1 MYHCGTGVAHAVA
14 LFGNKTLGLSVE
26 GIIAPMRTD
35 YDHLITKLDG
45 FIRKY
50 YADQAIRGALYSVGL
65 LVVVFLGA
73 TLLEHMG
80 HFGTGVRTALFW
92 STVAA
97 TAVILGRFVVV
108 PLFKRYRLGAVISH
122 AEAARIVGTHFGEV
136 KDKLLNTLQLR
147 EMADAQPD
155 QRALIEAAVDQ
166 RSREL
171 GPVPFSSAI
180 DLRRNTRYLRYALPP
195 LAVLLVLL
203 VAAPSLITGPTQRI
217 LEHRSE
223 FLPVAPFDFVLL
235 NDSLTVPEQQDFEVL
250 LELRG
255 EVIPQ
260 QVEVEVDGQRIPLV
274 RSDATHFT
282 HRFRNVQQPIAFT
295 FVAEGFRDSTY
306 TLTTVPDPLLLD
318 LRMQLEHPPYLGLP
332 NTVVA
337 NSGDLSVP
345 AGTRVTWTMRARSA
359 DRLDLAFDDTTYAL
373 RPTSTDAGTST
384 FNGSRRLLQSRTYRM
399 APHAGTRAANTALQ
413 YRLEVIPDL
422 HPTIQVE
429 TRTDSTALK
438 RLFYR
443 GEVGDDHGF
452 KRLLFHY
459 RFVSG
464 GDSVA
469 PELRSGTTELSVDPR
484 QTRQEFFHSWEL
496 YGLTINP
503 GDRVEHWFEVWD
515 NDGVNGSKS
524 ARSAPQVFEA
534 PTLKELAQQQD
545 QQNEALKG
553 DLKDNIREAQELQ
566 EELDKLRR
574 ELLDKKE
581 LNWQDKQKLENV
593 MQRQKDLQ
601 QRIEQNTQQL
611 REDQQ
616 RQQEFRPQEE
626 RILEKQ
632 KQVQELFENVLSEE
646 MKELYRKVQEMMEKV
661 NKEEL
666 QESLQEMKM
675 DQQDIEKELD
685 RALEQFKRLEVE
697 QKAEDIAKQLEELA
711 QKQEELAEK
720 TEEGKA
726 DQEELKKEQEELNK
740 EMDELR
746 KEMDELEKKNAELET
761 PMDLPKT
768 DEQEQQIQDEQQQSS
783 EQLEKKQNQKAG
795 ESQKKAAE
803 QMEQLAFQMQSAM
816 QSGAQEQQE
825 EDMDA
830 LRQLL
835 ENIVHLSFEQEGL
848 MDELT
853 GTSVRDPR
861 FVQHGRTQRKLR
873 DDAKVIEDSL
883 YALSKRV
890 PQLEA
895 IVNREM
901 TAVNGN
907 MDEATR
913 LLGEARANER
923 YKPMAADKQQHAMTS
938 LNNLA
943 LLLNE
948 ALQQMQQQMNQS
960 MPGSGECN
968 KPGGSGGGKGKKP
981 SMAKMKAQQEALQK
995 QLEEMRKA
1003 MEKGKKPGE
1012 KPGEKNPGGM
1022 GMPGMSQQLANLAAQ
1037 QAAIRK
1043 EMQKMAQE
1051 LNKDGSGSGNG
1062 LTKLAEEMEKNEKDI
1077 VNKNI
1082 SPETLRR
1089 QQDIMTRL
1097 LEHEKAER
1105 ERELDQKRTSNEGR
1119 EQPPPDPA
1127 RYFDHQRQRAREA
1140 ELLRT
1145 VPPGLKPYYRD
1156 RVNAY
1161 FGTFDRP

>member
-1 MYHCGTGVAHAVA
+1 MH
-14 LFGNKTLGLSVE
+14 S
-26 GIIAPMRTD
+26 D
-35 YDHLITKLDG
+35 YEHLITKLDG

-65 LVVVFLGA
+65 LVGVFLGTA
-73 TLLEHMG
+73 LLEHLG
-80 HFGTGVRTALFW
+80 HFGTGVRTVLFW
-92 STVAA
+92 GTLGAMVL
-97 TAVILGRFVVV
+97 ILARFVAL
-108 PLFKRYRLGAVISH
+108 PLIKRYRLGAVIGH
-122 AEAARIVGTHFGEV
+122 AEAARIVGTHFTEV
-136 KDKLLNTLQLR
+136 QDKLLNTLQLQD
-147 EMADAQPD
+147 MATAQPQ
-155 QRALIEAAVDQ
+155 QRELIEAAIAQ

-171 GPVPFSSAI
+171 SPVPFTNAI

-195 LAVLLVLL
+195 LALLLVLL
-203 VAAPSLITGPTQRI
+203 FAAPSLITGPTQR
-217 LEHRSE
+217 LLDHRSE
-223 FLPVAPFDFVLL
+223 FVPEAPFRFVLL
-235 NDSLTVPEQQDFEVL
+235 NDTLEVPEQQDFEVV
-250 LELRG
+250 LEMQG
-255 EVIPQ
+255 AVIPQ
-260 QVEVEVDGQRIPLV
+260 QVDLEVDGQRIPLV
-274 RSDATHFT
+274 KKDATHFT
-282 HRFRNVQQPIAFT
+282 HRFRNVQEAIDFT
-295 FVAEGFRDSTY
+295 FTAEGFRSTPY
-306 TLTTVPDPLLLD
+306 TLSTVANPLLLD
-318 LRMQLEHPPYLGLP
+318 LRMQLEHPAYLGLP
-332 NTVVA
+332 NSTVE
-337 NSGDLSVP
+337 NSGDLTIP
-345 AGTRVTWTMRARSA
+345 AGTKVTWTIRARSA

-373 RPTSTDAGTST
+373 RPTSTDAGNST
-384 FNGSRRLLQSRTYRM
+384 FNSSRRLLQSRTYRM
-399 APHAGTRAANTALQ
+399 APHAGERAATTALQ
-413 YRLEVIPDL
+413 YRLEVVPDL

-429 TRTDSTALK
+429 TRTDSSALK

-496 YGLTINP
+496 YGFTINP

-524 ARSAPQVFEA
+524 ARSTPQVFEA
-534 PTLKELAQQQD
+534 PTLKELAQQQE
-545 QQNEALKG
+545 QQSEALKS
-553 DLKDNIREAQELQ
+553 DLKENIREAQDLQ
-566 EELDKLRR
+566 KELDKLRR
-574 ELLDKKE
+574 ELMQKKE
-581 LNWQDKQKLENV
+581 LSWQDKQKLENV
-593 MQRQKDLQ
+593 MQRQQELQ
-601 QRIEQNTQQL
+601 ERIEQNTQQL

-616 RQQEFRPQEE
+616 RQQEFRPQDE
-626 RILEKQ
+626 RLLEKQ

-646 MKELYRKVQEMMEKV
+646 MKELYRKVQELMEKLD
-661 NKEEL
+661 KEQL
-666 QESLQEMKM
+666 QEQLQEMKM

-685 RALEQFKRLEVE
+685 RALEQLKRMDVE
-697 QKAEDIAKQLEELA
+697 QKAEDIAKQLEDLA
-711 QKQEELAEK
+711 KKQEELAEK
-720 TEEGKA
+720 TEEGKS

-740 EMDELR
+740 EMEELR
-746 KEMDELEKKNAELET
+746 KEMDELEKKNEELET

-768 DEQEQQIQDEQQQSS
+768 DEQEQQIQDEQEKSS

-816 QSGAQEQQE
+816 QSNAQEQQE

-835 ENIVHLSFEQEGL
+835 ENIVHLSFEQEAL
-848 MDELT
+848 MEDLGST
-853 GTSVRDPR
+853 NVRDPR
-861 FVQHGRTQRKLR
+861 FVTHGRTQRKLR
-873 DDAKVIEDSL
+873 DDAKVVEDSL

-923 YKPMAADKQQHAMTS
+923 FKPMATDKQQHAMTS

-943 LLLNE
+943 LLLDE
-948 ALQQMQQQMNQS
+948 ALQQMQQQMAQS
-960 MPGSGECN
+960 MPGSGSCN
-968 KPGGSGGGKGKKP
+968 KPGGTGSGQGKKP

-995 QLEEMRKA
+995 QLEEMRKG

-1012 KPGEKNPGGM
+1012 KPGQQNPGGM

-1043 EMQKMAQE
+1043 EMQKLGQE
-1051 LNKDGSGSGNG
+1051 LNKDGSGAGNG
-1062 LTKLAEEMEKNEKDI
+1062 INKLAEEMEKNERDI

-1082 SPETLRR
+1082 TPETMRR

-1119 EQPPPDPA
+1119 DMPPPDPA

>member
-1 MYHCGTGVAHAVA
+1 MH
-14 LFGNKTLGLSVE
+14 S
-26 GIIAPMRTD
+26 D
-35 YDHLITKLDG
+35 YEHLIAKLDG

-65 LVVVFLGA
+65 LVGVFLGTA
-73 TLLEHMG
+73 LLEHLG
-80 HFGTGVRTALFW
+80 HFGTGVRTVLFW
-92 STVAA
+92 GTLGAMVL
-97 TAVILGRFVVV
+97 ILARFVAL
-108 PLFKRYRLGAVISH
+108 PLIKRYRLGAVIGH
-122 AEAARIVGTHFGEV
+122 AEAARIVGTHFTEV
-136 KDKLLNTLQLR
+136 QDKLLNTLQLQD
-147 EMADAQPD
+147 MATAQPQ
-155 QRALIEAAVDQ
+155 QRELIEAAIAQ

-171 GPVPFSSAI
+171 SPVPFTNAI

-195 LAVLLVLL
+195 LALLLVLL
-203 VAAPSLITGPTQRI
+203 FAAPSLITGPTQR
-217 LEHRSE
+217 LLDHRSE
-223 FLPVAPFDFVLL
+223 FVPEAPFRFVLL
-235 NDSLTVPEQQDFEVL
+235 NDTLEVPEQQDFEVV
-250 LELRG
+250 LEMQG
-255 EVIPQ
+255 AVIPQ
-260 QVEVEVDGQRIPLV
+260 QVDLEVDGQRIPLV
-274 RSDATHFT
+274 KKDATHFT
-282 HRFRNVQQPIAFT
+282 HRFRNVQEAIDFT
-295 FVAEGFRDSTY
+295 FTAEGFRSTPY
-306 TLTTVPDPLLLD
+306 TLSTVANPLLLD
-318 LRMQLEHPPYLGLP
+318 LRMQLEHPAYLGLP
-332 NTVVA
+332 NSTVE
-337 NSGDLSVP
+337 NSGDLTIP
-345 AGTRVTWTMRARSA
+345 AGTKVTWTIRARSA

-373 RPTSTDAGTST
+373 RPTSTDAGNST
-384 FNGSRRLLQSRTYRM
+384 FNSSRRLLQSRTYRM
-399 APHAGTRAANTALQ
+399 APHAGERAATTALQ
-413 YRLEVIPDL
+413 YRLEVVPDL

-429 TRTDSTALK
+429 TRTDSSALK

-484 QTRQEFFHSWEL
+484 QTRQEFFHCWEL
-496 YGLTINP
+496 YGFTINP

-524 ARSAPQVFEA
+524 ARSTPQVFEA
-534 PTLKELAQQQD
+534 PTLKELARQQE
-545 QQNEALKG
+545 QQSEALKS
-553 DLKDNIREAQELQ
+553 DLKENIREAQDLQ
-566 EELDKLRR
+566 KELDKLRR
-574 ELLDKKE
+574 DLLDKKE
-581 LNWQDKQKLENV
+581 VNWQDKQKLENV
-593 MQRQKDLQ
+593 MQRQQELQ
-601 QRIEQNTQQL
+601 ERIEQNTQQL

-616 RQQEFRPQEE
+616 RQQEFRPQDE
-626 RILEKQ
+626 RLLEKQ

-646 MKELYRKVQEMMEKV
+646 MKELYRKVQELMEKLD
-661 NKEEL
+661 KEQL
-666 QESLQEMKM
+666 QEQLQEMKM

-685 RALEQFKRLEVE
+685 RALEQLKRMDVE
-697 QKAEDIAKQLEELA
+697 QKAEDIAKQLEDLA
-711 QKQEELAEK
+711 KKQEELAEK
-720 TEEGKA
+720 TEEGKS

-740 EMDELR
+740 EMEELR
-746 KEMDELEKKNAELET
+746 KEMDELEKKNEELET

-768 DEQEQQIQDEQQQSS
+768 DEQEQQIQDEQEKSS

-816 QSGAQEQQE
+816 QSNAQEQQE

-835 ENIVHLSFEQEGL
+835 ENIVHLSFEQEAL
-848 MDELT
+848 MEDLGST
-853 GTSVRDPR
+853 NVRDPR
-861 FVQHGRTQRKLR
+861 FVTHGRTQRKLR

-923 YKPMAADKQQHAMTS
+923 FKPMATDKQQHAMTS

-943 LLLNE
+943 LLLDE
-948 ALQQMQQQMNQS
+948 ALQQMQQQMAQS
-960 MPGSGECN
+960 MPGSGSCN
-968 KPGGSGGGKGKKP
+968 KPGGTGSGQGKKP

-995 QLEEMRKA
+995 QLEEMRKG

-1012 KPGEKNPGGM
+1012 KPGQQNPGGM

-1043 EMQKMAQE
+1043 EMQKLGQE
-1051 LNKDGSGSGNG
+1051 LNKDGSGAGNG
-1062 LTKLAEEMEKNEKDI
+1062 INKLAEEMEKNERDI

-1082 SPETLRR
+1082 TPETMRR

-1119 EQPPPDPA
+1119 DMPPPDPA

>member
-1 MYHCGTGVAHAVA
+1 MH
-14 LFGNKTLGLSVE
+14 S
-26 GIIAPMRTD
+26 D
-35 YDHLITKLDG
+35 YEHLIAKLDG

-65 LVVVFLGA
+65 LVGVFLGTA
-73 TLLEHMG
+73 LLEHLG
-80 HFGTGVRTALFW
+80 HFGTGVRTVLFW
-92 STVAA
+92 GTLGAMVL
-97 TAVILGRFVVV
+97 ILARFVAL
-108 PLFKRYRLGAVISH
+108 PLIKRYRLGAVIGH
-122 AEAARIVGTHFGEV
+122 AEAARIVGTHFTEV
-136 KDKLLNTLQLR
+136 QDKLLNTLQLQD
-147 EMADAQPD
+147 MATAQPQ
-155 QRALIEAAVDQ
+155 QRELIEAAIAQ

-171 GPVPFSSAI
+171 SPVPFTNAI

-195 LAVLLVLL
+195 LALLLVLL
-203 VAAPSLITGPTQRI
+203 FAAPSLITGPTQR
-217 LEHRSE
+217 LLDHRSE
-223 FLPVAPFDFVLL
+223 FVPEAPFRFVLL
-235 NDSLTVPEQQDFEVL
+235 NDTLEVPEQQDFEVVV
-250 LELRG
+250 EMQG
-255 EVIPQ
+255 AVIPQ
-260 QVEVEVDGQRIPLV
+260 QVDLEVDGQRIPLV
-274 RSDATHFT
+274 KKDATRFT
-282 HRFRNVQQPIAFT
+282 HRFRNVQEAIDFT
-295 FVAEGFRDSTY
+295 FTAEGFRSTPY
-306 TLTTVPDPLLLD
+306 TLSTVANPLLLD
-318 LRMQLEHPPYLGLP
+318 LRMQLEHPAYLGLP
-332 NTVVA
+332 NSTVE
-337 NSGDLSVP
+337 NSGDLTIP
-345 AGTRVTWTMRARSA
+345 AGTKVTWTIRARSA

-373 RPTSTDAGTST
+373 RPTSTDAGNST
-384 FNGSRRLLQSRTYRM
+384 FNSSRRLLQSRTYRM
-399 APHAGTRAANTALQ
+399 APHAGERAATTALQ
-413 YRLEVIPDL
+413 YRLEVVPDL

-429 TRTDSTALK
+429 TRTDSSALK

-496 YGLTINP
+496 YGFTINP

-524 ARSAPQVFEA
+524 ARSTPQVFEA
-534 PTLKELAQQQD
+534 PTLKELAQQQE
-545 QQNEALKG
+545 QQSEALKS
-553 DLKDNIREAQELQ
+553 DLKENIREAQDLQ
-566 EELDKLRR
+566 KELDKLRR
-574 ELLDKKE
+574 DLLDKKE
-581 LNWQDKQKLENV
+581 VNWQDKQKLENV
-593 MQRQKDLQ
+593 MQRQQELQ
-601 QRIEQNTQQL
+601 ERIEQNTQQL

-616 RQQEFRPQEE
+616 RQQEFRPQDE
-626 RILEKQ
+626 RLLEKQ

-646 MKELYRKVQEMMEKV
+646 MKELYRKVQELMEKLD
-661 NKEEL
+661 KEQL
-666 QESLQEMKM
+666 QEQLQEMKM

-685 RALEQFKRLEVE
+685 RALEQLKRMDVE
-697 QKAEDIAKQLEELA
+697 QKAEDIAKQLEDLA
-711 QKQEELAEK
+711 KKQEELAEK
-720 TEEGKA
+720 TEEGKS

-740 EMDELR
+740 EMEELR
-746 KEMDELEKKNAELET
+746 KEMDELEKKNEELET

-768 DEQEQQIQDEQQQSS
+768 DEQEQQIQDEQKKSS

-816 QSGAQEQQE
+816 QNNAQEQQE

-835 ENIVHLSFEQEGL
+835 ENIVHLSFEQEAL
-848 MDELT
+848 MEDLGST
-853 GTSVRDPR
+853 NVRDPR
-861 FVQHGRTQRKLR
+861 FVTHGRTQRKLR

-923 YKPMAADKQQHAMTS
+923 FKPMATDKQQHAMTS

-943 LLLNE
+943 LLLDE
-948 ALQQMQQQMNQS
+948 ALQQMQQQMAQS
-960 MPGSGECN
+960 MPGSGSCN
-968 KPGGSGGGKGKKP
+968 KPGGTGSGQGKKP

-995 QLEEMRKA
+995 QLEEMRKG

-1012 KPGEKNPGGM
+1012 KPGQQNPGGM

-1043 EMQKMAQE
+1043 EMQKLGQE
-1051 LNKDGSGSGNG
+1051 LNKDGSGAGNG
-1062 LTKLAEEMEKNEKDI
+1062 INKLAEEMEKNERDI

-1082 SPETLRR
+1082 TPETMRR

-1119 EQPPPDPA
+1119 DMPPPDPA

>member
-1 MYHCGTGVAHAVA
+1 MH
-14 LFGNKTLGLSVE
+14 S
-26 GIIAPMRTD
+26 D
-35 YDHLITKLDG
+35 YEHLIAKLDG

-65 LVVVFLGA
+65 LVGVFLGTA
-73 TLLEHMG
+73 LLEHLG
-80 HFGTGVRTALFW
+80 HFGTGVRTVLFW
-92 STVAA
+92 GTLGAMA
-97 TAVILGRFVVV
+97 LILARFVAL
-108 PLFKRYRLGAVISH
+108 PLIKRYRLGAVIGH
-122 AEAARIVGTHFGEV
+122 AEAARIVGTHFTEV
-136 KDKLLNTLQLR
+136 QDKLLNTLQLQD
-147 EMADAQPD
+147 MATARPE
-155 QRALIEAAVDQ
+155 QRDLIEAAIAQ

-171 GPVPFSSAI
+171 SPVPFANAI

-195 LAVLLVLL
+195 LALLLVLL
-203 VAAPSLITGPTQRI
+203 FAAPSLITGPTQR
-217 LEHRSE
+217 LLDHRSE
-223 FLPVAPFDFVLL
+223 FVPEAPFRFVLL
-235 NDSLTVPEQQDFEVL
+235 NDSLEVPEQQDFEVV
-250 LELRG
+250 LEMQG
-255 EVIPQ
+255 AVIPQ
-260 QVEVEVDGQRIPLV
+260 QVDLEVDGQRIPLV
-274 RSDATHFT
+274 KKDATHFT
-282 HRFRNVQQPIAFT
+282 HRFRNVQESIAFT
-295 FVAEGFRDSTY
+295 FTAEGFRSTPY
-306 TLTTVPDPLLLD
+306 TLSTVANPLLLD
-318 LRMQLEHPPYLGLP
+318 LRMQLEPPAYLGLP
-332 NTVVA
+332 NSTVE
-337 NSGDLSVP
+337 NSGDLTIP
-345 AGTRVTWTMRARSA
+345 AGTKVTWTIRARSA

-373 RPTSTDAGTST
+373 RPTSTDAGNST
-384 FNGSRRLLQSRTYRM
+384 FNSSRRLLQSRTYRM
-399 APHAGTRAANTALQ
+399 APHAGERAAATALQ
-413 YRLEVIPDL
+413 YRLEVVPDL

-429 TRTDSTALK
+429 TRTDSSALK

-496 YGLTINP
+496 YGFTINP

-524 ARSAPQVFEA
+524 ARSTPQVFEA
-534 PTLKELAQQQD
+534 PTLKELAQQQE
-545 QQNEALKG
+545 QQSEALKS
-553 DLKDNIREAQELQ
+553 DLKENIREAQDLQ
-566 EELDKLRR
+566 KELDKLRR
-574 ELLDKKE
+574 DLLDKKE
-581 LNWQDKQKLENV
+581 VNWQDKQKLENV
-593 MQRQKDLQ
+593 MQRQQELQ
-601 QRIEQNTQQL
+601 ERIEQNTQQL

-616 RQQEFRPQEE
+616 RQQEFRPQDE
-626 RILEKQ
+626 RLLEKQ

-646 MKELYRKVQEMMEKV
+646 MKELYRKVQELMEKLD
-661 NKEEL
+661 KEQL
-666 QESLQEMKM
+666 QEQLQEMKM

-685 RALEQFKRLEVE
+685 RALEQLKRLDVE
-697 QKAEDIAKQLEELA
+697 QKAEDIAKQLEDLA
-711 QKQEELAEK
+711 KKQEELSEK
-720 TEEGKA
+720 TQEDKA

-740 EMDELR
+740 EMEELR
-746 KEMDELEKKNAELET
+746 KEMDELEKKNEELET

-768 DEQEQQIQDEQQQSS
+768 DEQEQQIQDEQEKSS
-783 EQLEKKQNQKAG
+783 DQLEKKQNQKAG

-816 QSGAQEQQE
+816 QSNAQEQQE

-835 ENIVHLSFEQEGL
+835 ENIVHLSFEQEAL
-848 MDELT
+848 MEDLGST
-853 GTSVRDPR
+853 NVRDPR
-861 FVQHGRTQRKLR
+861 FVTHGRTQRKLR

-923 YKPMAADKQQHAMTS
+923 FKPMATDKQQHAMTS

-943 LLLNE
+943 LLLDE
-948 ALQQMQQQMNQS
+948 ALQQMQQQMAQS
-960 MPGSGECN
+960 MPGSGSCN
-968 KPGGSGGGKGKKP
+968 KPGGTGSGQGKKP

-995 QLEEMRKA
+995 QLEEMRKG

-1012 KPGEKNPGGM
+1012 KPGQQNPGGL

-1043 EMQKMAQE
+1043 EMQKLGQE
-1051 LNKDGSGSGNG
+1051 LNKDGSGAGNG
-1062 LTKLAEEMEKNEKDI
+1062 INKLAEEMEKNERDI

-1082 SPETLRR
+1082 TPETMRR

-1119 EQPPPDPA
+1119 DMPPPDPA

>member
-1 MYHCGTGVAHAVA
+1 MH
-14 LFGNKTLGLSVE
+14 S
-26 GIIAPMRTD
+26 D
-35 YDHLITKLDG
+35 YEHLIAKLDG

-65 LVVVFLGA
+65 LVGVFLGTA
-73 TLLEHMG
+73 LLEHLG
-80 HFGTGVRTALFW
+80 HFGTGVRTVLFW
-92 STVAA
+92 GTLGAMVL
-97 TAVILGRFVVV
+97 ILARFVAL
-108 PLFKRYRLGAVISH
+108 PLIKRYRLGAVIGH
-122 AEAARIVGTHFGEV
+122 AEAARIVGTHFTEV
-136 KDKLLNTLQLR
+136 QDKLLNTLQLQD
-147 EMADAQPD
+147 MATAQPQ
-155 QRALIEAAVDQ
+155 QRELIEAAIAQ

-171 GPVPFSSAI
+171 SPVPFTNAI

-195 LAVLLVLL
+195 LALLLVLL
-203 VAAPSLITGPTQRI
+203 FAAPSLITGPTQR
-217 LEHRSE
+217 LLDHRSE
-223 FLPVAPFDFVLL
+223 FVPDAPFRFVLL
-235 NDSLTVPEQQDFEVL
+235 NDTLEVPEQQDFEVV
-250 LELRG
+250 LEMQG
-255 EVIPQ
+255 AVIPQ
-260 QVEVEVDGQRIPLV
+260 QVDLEVDGQRIPLV
-274 RSDATHFT
+274 KKDATHFT
-282 HRFRNVQQPIAFT
+282 HRFRNVQEAIDFT
-295 FVAEGFRDSTY
+295 FTAEGFRSTPY
-306 TLTTVPDPLLLD
+306 TLSTVANPLLLD
-318 LRMQLEHPPYLGLP
+318 LRMQLEHPAYLGLP
-332 NTVVA
+332 NSTVE
-337 NSGDLSVP
+337 NSGDLTIP
-345 AGTRVTWTMRARSA
+345 AGTKVTWTIRARSA

-373 RPTSTDAGTST
+373 RPTSTDAGNST
-384 FNGSRRLLQSRTYRM
+384 FNSSRRLLQSRTYRM
-399 APHAGTRAANTALQ
+399 APHAGERAATTALQ
-413 YRLEVIPDL
+413 YRLEVVPDL

-429 TRTDSTALK
+429 TRTDSSALK

-496 YGLTINP
+496 YGFTINP

-524 ARSAPQVFEA
+524 ARSTPQVFEA
-534 PTLKELAQQQD
+534 PTLKELAQQQE
-545 QQNEALKG
+545 QQSEALKS
-553 DLKDNIREAQELQ
+553 DLKENIREAQDLQ
-566 EELDKLRR
+566 KELDKLRR
-574 ELLDKKE
+574 DLLDKKE
-581 LNWQDKQKLENV
+581 VNWQDKQKLENV
-593 MQRQKDLQ
+593 MQRQQELQ
-601 QRIEQNTQQL
+601 ERIEQNTQQL

-616 RQQEFRPQEE
+616 RQQEFRPQDE
-626 RILEKQ
+626 RLLEKQ

-646 MKELYRKVQEMMEKV
+646 MKELYRKVQELMEKLD
-661 NKEEL
+661 KEQL
-666 QESLQEMKM
+666 QEQLQEMKM

-685 RALEQFKRLEVE
+685 RALEQLKRMDVE
-697 QKAEDIAKQLEELA
+697 QKAEDIAKQLEDLA
-711 QKQEELAEK
+711 KKQEELAEK
-720 TEEGKA
+720 TEEGKS

-740 EMDELR
+740 EMEELR
-746 KEMDELEKKNAELET
+746 KEMDELEKKNEELET

-768 DEQEQQIQDEQQQSS
+768 DEQEQQIQDEQKKSS

-816 QSGAQEQQE
+816 QSNAQEQQE

-835 ENIVHLSFEQEGL
+835 ENIVHLSFEQEAL
-848 MDELT
+848 MEDLGST
-853 GTSVRDPR
+853 NVRDPR
-861 FVQHGRTQRKLR
+861 FVTHGRTQRKLR

-923 YKPMAADKQQHAMTS
+923 FKPMATDKQQHAMTS

-943 LLLNE
+943 LLLDE
-948 ALQQMQQQMNQS
+948 ALQQMQQQMAQS
-960 MPGSGECN
+960 MPGSGSCN
-968 KPGGSGGGKGKKP
+968 KPGGTGSGQGKKP

-995 QLEEMRKA
+995 QLEEMRKG

-1012 KPGEKNPGGM
+1012 KPGQQNPGGM

-1043 EMQKMAQE
+1043 EMQKLGQE
-1051 LNKDGSGSGNG
+1051 LNKDGSGAGNG
-1062 LTKLAEEMEKNEKDI
+1062 INKLAEEMEKNERDI

-1082 SPETLRR
+1082 TPETMRR

-1119 EQPPPDPA
+1119 DMPPPDPA

>member
-1 MYHCGTGVAHAVA
+1 MH
-14 LFGNKTLGLSVE
+14 S
-26 GIIAPMRTD
+26 D
-35 YDHLITKLDG
+35 YEHLIAKLDG

-65 LVVVFLGA
+65 LVGVFLGTA
-73 TLLEHMG
+73 LLEHLG
-80 HFGTGVRTALFW
+80 HFGTGVRTVLFW
-92 STVAA
+92 GTLGAMVL
-97 TAVILGRFVVV
+97 ILARFVAL
-108 PLFKRYRLGAVISH
+108 PLIKRYRLGAVIGH
-122 AEAARIVGTHFGEV
+122 AEAARIVGTHFTEV
-136 KDKLLNTLQLR
+136 QDKLLNTLQLQD
-147 EMADAQPD
+147 MATAQPQ
-155 QRALIEAAVDQ
+155 QRELIEAAIAQ

-171 GPVPFSSAI
+171 SPVPFTNAI

-195 LAVLLVLL
+195 LALLLVLL
-203 VAAPSLITGPTQRI
+203 FAAPSLITGPTQR
-217 LEHRSE
+217 LLDHRSE
-223 FLPVAPFDFVLL
+223 FVPEAPFRFVLL
-235 NDSLTVPEQQDFEVL
+235 NDTLEVPEQQDFEVV
-250 LELRG
+250 LEMQG
-255 EVIPQ
+255 AVIPQ
-260 QVEVEVDGQRIPLV
+260 QVDLEVDGQRIPLV
-274 RSDATHFT
+274 KKDATHFT
-282 HRFRNVQQPIAFT
+282 HRFRNVQEAIDFT
-295 FVAEGFRDSTY
+295 FTAEGFRSTPY
-306 TLTTVPDPLLLD
+306 TLSTVANPLLLD
-318 LRMQLEHPPYLGLP
+318 LRMQLEHPAYLGLP
-332 NTVVA
+332 NSTVE
-337 NSGDLSVP
+337 NSGDLTIP
-345 AGTRVTWTMRARSA
+345 AGTKVTWTIRARSA

-373 RPTSTDAGTST
+373 RPTSTDAGNST
-384 FNGSRRLLQSRTYRM
+384 FNSSRRLLQSRTYRM
-399 APHAGTRAANTALQ
+399 APHAGERAATTALQ
-413 YRLEVIPDL
+413 YRLEVVPDL

-429 TRTDSTALK
+429 TRTDSSALK

-496 YGLTINP
+496 YGFTINP

-524 ARSAPQVFEA
+524 ARSTPQVFEA
-534 PTLKELAQQQD
+534 PTLKELARQQE
-545 QQNEALKG
+545 QQSEALKS
-553 DLKDNIREAQELQ
+553 DLKENIREAQDLQ
-566 EELDKLRR
+566 KELDKLRR
-574 ELLDKKE
+574 DLLDKKE
-581 LNWQDKQKLENV
+581 VNWQDKQKLENV
-593 MQRQKDLQ
+593 MQRQQELQ
-601 QRIEQNTQQL
+601 ERIEQNTQQL

-616 RQQEFRPQEE
+616 RQQEFRPQDE
-626 RILEKQ
+626 RLLEKQ

-646 MKELYRKVQEMMEKV
+646 MKELYRKVQELMEKLD
-661 NKEEL
+661 KEQL
-666 QESLQEMKM
+666 QEQLQEMKM

-685 RALEQFKRLEVE
+685 RALEQLKRMDVE
-697 QKAEDIAKQLEELA
+697 QKAEDIAKQLEDLA
-711 QKQEELAEK
+711 KKQEELAEK
-720 TEEGKA
+720 TEEGKS

-740 EMDELR
+740 EMEELR
-746 KEMDELEKKNAELET
+746 KEMDELEKKNEELET

-768 DEQEQQIQDEQQQSS
+768 DEQEQQIQDEQEKSS

-816 QSGAQEQQE
+816 QSNAQEQQE

-835 ENIVHLSFEQEGL
+835 ENIVHLSFEQEAL
-848 MDELT
+848 MEDLGST
-853 GTSVRDPR
+853 NVRDPR
-861 FVQHGRTQRKLR
+861 FVTHGRTQRKLR
-873 DDAKVIEDSL
+873 DDAKVVEDSL

-923 YKPMAADKQQHAMTS
+923 FKPMATDKQQHAMTS

-943 LLLNE
+943 LLLDE
-948 ALQQMQQQMNQS
+948 ALQQMQQQMAQS
-960 MPGSGECN
+960 MPGSGSCN
-968 KPGGSGGGKGKKP
+968 KPGGTGSGQGKKP

-995 QLEEMRKA
+995 QLEEMRKG

-1012 KPGEKNPGGM
+1012 KPGQQNPGGM

-1043 EMQKMAQE
+1043 EMQKLGQE
-1051 LNKDGSGSGNG
+1051 LNKDGSGAGNG
-1062 LTKLAEEMEKNEKDI
+1062 INKLAEEMEKNERDI

-1082 SPETLRR
+1082 TPETMRR

-1119 EQPPPDPA
+1119 DMPPPDPA

>member
-1 MYHCGTGVAHAVA
+1 MH
-14 LFGNKTLGLSVE
+14 S
-26 GIIAPMRTD
+26 D
-35 YDHLITKLDG
+35 YEHLIAKLDG

-65 LVVVFLGA
+65 LVGVFLGTA
-73 TLLEHMG
+73 LLEHLG
-80 HFGTGVRTALFW
+80 HFGTGVRTVLFW
-92 STVAA
+92 GTLGAMVL
-97 TAVILGRFVVV
+97 ILARFVAL
-108 PLFKRYRLGAVISH
+108 PLIKRYRLGAVIGH
-122 AEAARIVGTHFGEV
+122 AEAARIVGTHFTEV
-136 KDKLLNTLQLR
+136 QDKLLNTLQLQD
-147 EMADAQPD
+147 MATAQPQ
-155 QRALIEAAVDQ
+155 QRELIEAAIAQ

-171 GPVPFSSAI
+171 SPVPFTNAI

-195 LAVLLVLL
+195 LALLLVLL
-203 VAAPSLITGPTQRI
+203 FAAPSLITGPTQR
-217 LEHRSE
+217 LLDHRSE
-223 FLPVAPFDFVLL
+223 FVPEAPFRFVLL
-235 NDSLTVPEQQDFEVL
+235 NDTLEVPEQQDFEVV
-250 LELRG
+250 LEMQG
-255 EVIPQ
+255 AVIPQ
-260 QVEVEVDGQRIPLV
+260 QVDLEVDGQRIPLV
-274 RSDATHFT
+274 KKDATRFT
-282 HRFRNVQQPIAFT
+282 HRFRNVQEAIDFT
-295 FVAEGFRDSTY
+295 FTAEGFRSTPY
-306 TLTTVPDPLLLD
+306 TLSTVANPLLLD
-318 LRMQLEHPPYLGLP
+318 LRMQLEHPAYLGLP
-332 NTVVA
+332 NSTVE
-337 NSGDLSVP
+337 NSGDLTIP
-345 AGTRVTWTMRARSA
+345 AGTKVTWTIRARSA

-373 RPTSTDAGTST
+373 RPTSTDAGNST
-384 FNGSRRLLQSRTYRM
+384 FNSSRRLLQSRTYRM
-399 APHAGTRAANTALQ
+399 APHAGERAATTALQ
-413 YRLEVIPDL
+413 YRLEVVPDL

-429 TRTDSTALK
+429 TRTDSSALK

-496 YGLTINP
+496 YGFTINP

-524 ARSAPQVFEA
+524 ARSTPQIFEA
-534 PTLKELAQQQD
+534 PTLKELARQQE
-545 QQNEALKG
+545 QQSEALKS
-553 DLKDNIREAQELQ
+553 DLKENIREAQDLQ
-566 EELDKLRR
+566 KELDKLRR
-574 ELLDKKE
+574 DLLDKKE
-581 LNWQDKQKLENV
+581 VNWQDKQKLENV
-593 MQRQKDLQ
+593 MQRQQELQ
-601 QRIEQNTQQL
+601 ERIEQNTQQL

-616 RQQEFRPQEE
+616 RQQEFRPQDE
-626 RILEKQ
+626 RLLEKQ
-632 KQVQELFENVLSEE
+632 KQEQELFENVLSEE
-646 MKELYRKVQEMMEKV
+646 MKELYRKVQELMEKLD
-661 NKEEL
+661 KEQL
-666 QESLQEMKM
+666 QEQLQEMKM

-685 RALEQFKRLEVE
+685 RALEQLKRMDVE
-697 QKAEDIAKQLEELA
+697 QKAEDIAKQLEDLA
-711 QKQEELAEK
+711 KKQEELAEK
-720 TEEGKA
+720 TEEGKS

-740 EMDELR
+740 EMEELR
-746 KEMDELEKKNAELET
+746 KEMDELEKKNEELET

-768 DEQEQQIQDEQQQSS
+768 DEQEQQIQDEQKKSS

-795 ESQKKAAE
+795 ESQKKAGE

-816 QSGAQEQQE
+816 QSNAQEQQE

-835 ENIVHLSFEQEGL
+835 ENIVHLSFEQEAL
-848 MDELT
+848 MEDLGST
-853 GTSVRDPR
+853 NVRDPR
-861 FVQHGRTQRKLR
+861 FVTHGRTQRKLR

-923 YKPMAADKQQHAMTS
+923 FKPMATDKQQHAMTS

-943 LLLNE
+943 LLLDE
-948 ALQQMQQQMNQS
+948 ALQQMQQQMAQS
-960 MPGSGECN
+960 MPGSGSCN
-968 KPGGSGGGKGKKP
+968 KPGGTGSGQGKKP

-995 QLEEMRKA
+995 QLEEMRKG

-1012 KPGEKNPGGM
+1012 KPGQQNPGGM

-1043 EMQKMAQE
+1043 EMQKLGQE
-1051 LNKDGSGSGNG
+1051 LNKDGSGAGNG
-1062 LTKLAEEMEKNEKDI
+1062 INKLAEEMEKNERDI

-1082 SPETLRR
+1082 TPETMRR

-1119 EQPPPDPA
+1119 DMPPPDPA

>member
-1 MYHCGTGVAHAVA
+1 MH
-14 LFGNKTLGLSVE
+14 S
-26 GIIAPMRTD
+26 D
-35 YDHLITKLDG
+35 YEHLIAKLDG

-65 LVVVFLGA
+65 LVGVFLGTA
-73 TLLEHMG
+73 LLEHLG
-80 HFGTGVRTALFW
+80 HFGTGVRTVLFW
-92 STVAA
+92 GTLGAMVL
-97 TAVILGRFVVV
+97 ILARFVAL
-108 PLFKRYRLGAVISH
+108 PLIKRYRLGAVIGH
-122 AEAARIVGTHFGEV
+122 AEAARIVGTHFTEV
-136 KDKLLNTLQLR
+136 QDKLLNTLQLQD
-147 EMADAQPD
+147 MATAQPQ
-155 QRALIEAAVDQ
+155 QRELIEAAIAQ

-171 GPVPFSSAI
+171 SPVPFTNAI

-195 LAVLLVLL
+195 LALLLVLL
-203 VAAPSLITGPTQRI
+203 FAAPSLITGPTQR
-217 LEHRSE
+217 LLDHRSE
-223 FLPVAPFDFVLL
+223 FVPEAPFRFVLL
-235 NDSLTVPEQQDFEVL
+235 NDTLEVPEQQDFEVVV
-250 LELRG
+250 EMQG
-255 EVIPQ
+255 AVIPQ
-260 QVEVEVDGQRIPLV
+260 QVDLEVDGQRIPLV
-274 RSDATHFT
+274 KKDATRFT
-282 HRFRNVQQPIAFT
+282 HRFRNVQEAIDFT
-295 FVAEGFRDSTY
+295 FTAEGFRSTPY
-306 TLTTVPDPLLLD
+306 TLSTVANPLLLD
-318 LRMQLEHPPYLGLP
+318 LRMQLEHPAYLGLP
-332 NTVVA
+332 NSTVE
-337 NSGDLSVP
+337 NSGDLTIP
-345 AGTRVTWTMRARSA
+345 AGTKVTWTIRARSA

-373 RPTSTDAGTST
+373 RPTSTDAGNST
-384 FNGSRRLLQSRTYRM
+384 FNSSRRLLQSRTYRM
-399 APHAGTRAANTALQ
+399 APHAGERAATTALQ
-413 YRLEVIPDL
+413 YRLEVVPDL

-429 TRTDSTALK
+429 TRTDSSALK

-496 YGLTINP
+496 YGFTINP

-524 ARSAPQVFEA
+524 ARSTPQVFEA
-534 PTLKELAQQQD
+534 PTLKELARQQE
-545 QQNEALKG
+545 QQSEALKS
-553 DLKDNIREAQELQ
+553 DLKENIREAQDLQ
-566 EELDKLRR
+566 KELDKLRR
-574 ELLDKKE
+574 DLLDKKE
-581 LNWQDKQKLENV
+581 VNWQDKQKLENV
-593 MQRQKDLQ
+593 MQRQQELQ
-601 QRIEQNTQQL
+601 ERIEQNTQQL

-616 RQQEFRPQEE
+616 RQQEFRPQDE
-626 RILEKQ
+626 RLLEKQ

-646 MKELYRKVQEMMEKV
+646 MKELYRKVQELMEKLD
-661 NKEEL
+661 KEQL
-666 QESLQEMKM
+666 QEQLQEMKM

-685 RALEQFKRLEVE
+685 RALEQLKRMDVE
-697 QKAEDIAKQLEELA
+697 QKAEDIAKQLEDLA
-711 QKQEELAEK
+711 KKQEELAEK
-720 TEEGKA
+720 TEEGKS

-740 EMDELR
+740 EMEELR
-746 KEMDELEKKNAELET
+746 KEMDELEKKNEELET

-768 DEQEQQIQDEQQQSS
+768 DEQEQQIQDEQKKSS

-816 QSGAQEQQE
+816 QNNAQEQQE

-835 ENIVHLSFEQEGL
+835 ENIVHLSFEQEAL
-848 MDELT
+848 MEDLGST
-853 GTSVRDPR
+853 NVRDPR
-861 FVQHGRTQRKLR
+861 FVTHGRTQRKLR

-923 YKPMAADKQQHAMTS
+923 FKPMATDKQQHAMTS

-943 LLLNE
+943 LLLDE
-948 ALQQMQQQMNQS
+948 ALQQMQQQMAQS
-960 MPGSGECN
+960 MPGSGSCN
-968 KPGGSGGGKGKKP
+968 KPGGTGSGQGKKP

-995 QLEEMRKA
+995 QLEEMRKG

-1012 KPGEKNPGGM
+1012 KPGQQNPGGM

-1043 EMQKMAQE
+1043 EMQKLGQE
-1051 LNKDGSGSGNG
+1051 LNKDGSGAGNG
-1062 LTKLAEEMEKNEKDI
+1062 INKLAEEMEKNERDI

-1082 SPETLRR
+1082 TPETMRR

-1119 EQPPPDPA
+1119 DMPPPDPA

>member
-1 MYHCGTGVAHAVA
+1 MH
-14 LFGNKTLGLSVE
+14 S
-26 GIIAPMRTD
+26 D
-35 YDHLITKLDG
+35 YEHLIAKLDG

-65 LVVVFLGA
+65 LVGVFLGTA
-73 TLLEHMG
+73 LLEHLG
-80 HFGTGVRTALFW
+80 HFGTGVRTVLFW
-92 STVAA
+92 GTLGAMVL
-97 TAVILGRFVVV
+97 ILARFVAL
-108 PLFKRYRLGAVISH
+108 PLIKRYRLGAVIGH
-122 AEAARIVGTHFGEV
+122 AEAARIVGTHFTEV
-136 KDKLLNTLQLR
+136 QDKLLNTLQLQD
-147 EMADAQPD
+147 MATAQPQ
-155 QRALIEAAVDQ
+155 QRELIEAAIAQ

-171 GPVPFSSAI
+171 SPVPFTNAI

-195 LAVLLVLL
+195 LALLLVLL
-203 VAAPSLITGPTQRI
+203 FAAPSLITGPTQR
-217 LEHRSE
+217 LLDHRSE
-223 FLPVAPFDFVLL
+223 FVPEAPFRFVLL
-235 NDSLTVPEQQDFEVL
+235 NDTLEVPEQQDFEVVV
-250 LELRG
+250 EMQG
-255 EVIPQ
+255 AVIPQ
-260 QVEVEVDGQRIPLV
+260 QVDLEVDGQRIPLV
-274 RSDATHFT
+274 KKDATRFT
-282 HRFRNVQQPIAFT
+282 HRFRNVQEAIDFT
-295 FVAEGFRDSTY
+295 FTAEGFRSTPY
-306 TLTTVPDPLLLD
+306 TLSTVANPLLLD
-318 LRMQLEHPPYLGLP
+318 LRMQLEHPAYLGLP
-332 NTVVA
+332 NSTVE
-337 NSGDLSVP
+337 NSGDLTIP
-345 AGTRVTWTMRARSA
+345 AGTKVTWTIRARSA

-373 RPTSTDAGTST
+373 RPTSTDAGNST
-384 FNGSRRLLQSRTYRM
+384 FNSSRRLLQSRTYRM
-399 APHAGTRAANTALQ
+399 APHAGERAATTALQ
-413 YRLEVIPDL
+413 YRLEVVPDL

-429 TRTDSTALK
+429 TRTDSSALK

-496 YGLTINP
+496 YGFTINP

-524 ARSAPQVFEA
+524 ARSTPQIFEA
-534 PTLKELAQQQD
+534 PTLKELARQQE
-545 QQNEALKG
+545 QQSEALKS
-553 DLKDNIREAQELQ
+553 DLKENIREAQDLQ
-566 EELDKLRR
+566 KELDKLRR
-574 ELLDKKE
+574 DLLDKKE
-581 LNWQDKQKLENV
+581 VNWQDKQKLENV
-593 MQRQKDLQ
+593 MQRQQELQ
-601 QRIEQNTQQL
+601 ERIEQNTQQL

-616 RQQEFRPQEE
+616 RQQEFRPQDE
-626 RILEKQ
+626 RLLEKQ

-646 MKELYRKVQEMMEKV
+646 MKELYRKVQELMEKLD
-661 NKEEL
+661 KEQL
-666 QESLQEMKM
+666 QEQLQEMKM

-685 RALEQFKRLEVE
+685 RALEQLKRMDVE
-697 QKAEDIAKQLEELA
+697 QKAEDIAKQLEDLA
-711 QKQEELAEK
+711 KKQEELAEK
-720 TEEGKA
+720 TEEGKS

-740 EMDELR
+740 EMEELR
-746 KEMDELEKKNAELET
+746 KEMDELEKKNEELET

-768 DEQEQQIQDEQQQSS
+768 DEQEQQIQDEQKKSS

-816 QSGAQEQQE
+816 QNNAQEQQE

-835 ENIVHLSFEQEGL
+835 ENIVHLSFEQEAL
-848 MDELT
+848 MEDLGST
-853 GTSVRDPR
+853 NVRDPR
-861 FVQHGRTQRKLR
+861 FVTHGRTQRKLR

-923 YKPMAADKQQHAMTS
+923 FKPMATDKQQHAMTS

-943 LLLNE
+943 LLLDE
-948 ALQQMQQQMNQS
+948 ALQQMQQQMAQS
-960 MPGSGECN
+960 MPGSGSCN
-968 KPGGSGGGKGKKP
+968 KPGGTGSGQGKKP

-995 QLEEMRKA
+995 QLEEMRKG

-1012 KPGEKNPGGM
+1012 KPGQQNPGGM

-1043 EMQKMAQE
+1043 EMQKLGQE
-1051 LNKDGSGSGNG
+1051 LNKDGSGAGNG
-1062 LTKLAEEMEKNEKDI
+1062 INKLAEEMEKNERDI

-1082 SPETLRR
+1082 TPETMRR

-1119 EQPPPDPA
+1119 DMPPPDPA

>member
-1 MYHCGTGVAHAVA
+1 MH
-14 LFGNKTLGLSVE
+14 S
-26 GIIAPMRTD
+26 D
-35 YDHLITKLDG
+35 YEHLIAKLDG

-65 LVVVFLGA
+65 LVGVFLGTA
-73 TLLEHMG
+73 LLEHLG
-80 HFGTGVRTALFW
+80 HFGTGVRTVLFW
-92 STVAA
+92 GTLGAMVL
-97 TAVILGRFVVV
+97 ILARFVAL
-108 PLFKRYRLGAVISH
+108 PLIKRYRLGAVIGH
-122 AEAARIVGTHFGEV
+122 AEAARIVGTHFTEV
-136 KDKLLNTLQLR
+136 QDKLLNTLQLQD
-147 EMADAQPD
+147 MATAQPQ
-155 QRALIEAAVDQ
+155 QRELIEAAIAQ

-171 GPVPFSSAI
+171 SPVPFTNAI

-195 LAVLLVLL
+195 LALLLVLL
-203 VAAPSLITGPTQRI
+203 FAAPSLITGPTQR
-217 LEHRSE
+217 LLDHRSE
-223 FLPVAPFDFVLL
+223 FVPEAPFRFVLL
-235 NDSLTVPEQQDFEVL
+235 NDTLEVPEQQDFEVV
-250 LELRG
+250 LEMQG
-255 EVIPQ
+255 AVIPQ
-260 QVEVEVDGQRIPLV
+260 QVDLEVDGQRIPLV
-274 RSDATHFT
+274 KKDATHFT
-282 HRFRNVQQPIAFT
+282 HRFRNVQEAIDFT
-295 FVAEGFRDSTY
+295 FTAEGFRSTPY
-306 TLTTVPDPLLLD
+306 TLSTVANPLLLD
-318 LRMQLEHPPYLGLP
+318 LRMQLEHPAYLGLP
-332 NTVVA
+332 NSTVE
-337 NSGDLSVP
+337 NSGDLTIP
-345 AGTRVTWTMRARSA
+345 AGTKVTWTIRARSA

-373 RPTSTDAGTST
+373 RPTSTDAGNST
-384 FNGSRRLLQSRTYRM
+384 FNSSRRLLQSRTYRM
-399 APHAGTRAANTALQ
+399 APHAGERAATTALQ
-413 YRLEVIPDL
+413 YRLEVVPDL

-429 TRTDSTALK
+429 TRTDSSALK

-469 PELRSGTTELSVDPR
+469 PELRSGTTELSVDQR

-496 YGLTINP
+496 YGFTINP

-524 ARSAPQVFEA
+524 ARSTPQVFEA
-534 PTLKELAQQQD
+534 PTLKELAQQQE
-545 QQNEALKG
+545 QQSEALKS
-553 DLKDNIREAQELQ
+553 DLKENIREAQDLQ
-566 EELDKLRR
+566 KELDKLRR
-574 ELLDKKE
+574 DLLDKKE
-581 LNWQDKQKLENV
+581 VNWQDKQKLENV
-593 MQRQKDLQ
+593 MQRQQELQ
-601 QRIEQNTQQL
+601 ERIEQNTQQL

-616 RQQEFRPQEE
+616 RQQEFRPQDE
-626 RILEKQ
+626 RLLEKQ

-646 MKELYRKVQEMMEKV
+646 MKELYRKVQELMEKLD
-661 NKEEL
+661 KEQL
-666 QESLQEMKM
+666 QEQLQEMKM

-685 RALEQFKRLEVE
+685 RALEQLKRMDVE

-711 QKQEELAEK
+711 KKQEELAEK
-720 TEEGKA
+720 TEEGKS

-740 EMDELR
+740 DMEELR
-746 KEMDELEKKNAELET
+746 KEMDELEKKNEELET

-768 DEQEQQIQDEQQQSS
+768 DEQEQQIQDEQEKSS

-816 QSGAQEQQE
+816 QSNAQEQQE

-835 ENIVHLSFEQEGL
+835 ENIVHLSFEQEAL
-848 MDELT
+848 MEDLGST
-853 GTSVRDPR
+853 NVRDPR
-861 FVQHGRTQRKLR
+861 FVTHGRTQRKLR
-873 DDAKVIEDSL
+873 DDAKVVEDSL

-923 YKPMAADKQQHAMTS
+923 FKPMATDKQQHAMTS

-943 LLLNE
+943 LLLDE
-948 ALQQMQQQMNQS
+948 ALQQMQQQMAQS
-960 MPGSGECN
+960 MPGSGSCN
-968 KPGGSGGGKGKKP
+968 KPGGTGSGQGKKP

-995 QLEEMRKA
+995 QLEEMRKG

-1012 KPGEKNPGGM
+1012 KPGQQNPGGM

-1043 EMQKMAQE
+1043 EMQKLGQE
-1051 LNKDGSGSGNG
+1051 LNKDGSGAGNG
-1062 LTKLAEEMEKNEKDI
+1062 INKLAEEMEKNERDI

-1082 SPETLRR
+1082 TPETMRR

-1119 EQPPPDPA
+1119 DMPPPDPA